1 MSEKMNLKLKSA
13 TELLNSL
20 FEQDLADKEKFDPEV
35 VELIKQHL
43 GQPSVHSKAGARL
56 ADALVSLAKTRAEE
70 VQS

>member
-20 FEQDLADKEKFDPEV
+20 FEQDLADEEKYDPEV
-35 VELIKQHL
+35 VELVKQHL

-56 ADALVSLAKTRAEE
+56 AEALLTLAEKRSEE

>member
-1 MSEKMNLKLKSA
+1 MSEKMNLKFKSA
-13 TELLNSL
+13 TEILNSL
-20 FEQDLADKEKFDPEV
+20 FEQDLADEEKFDPEV

-43 GQPSVHSKAGARL
+43 GQPSVYSKAGTRL